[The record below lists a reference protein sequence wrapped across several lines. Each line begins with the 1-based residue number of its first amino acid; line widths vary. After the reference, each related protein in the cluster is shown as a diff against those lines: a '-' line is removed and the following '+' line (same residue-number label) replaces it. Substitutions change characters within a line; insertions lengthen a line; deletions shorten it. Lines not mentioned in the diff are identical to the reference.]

1 MRSAAHHVRG
11 FTLVEVLVALL
22 VMSLMAVMAW
32 QGVDGIV
39 RTREVS
45 GERVERV
52 MRLNTVLAQWE
63 TDLTSIEETQVVPAL
78 SFDGSSLRLTR
89 RAEAGVQVVSWSL
102 RSGQWYRWA
111 GPVVTRSQ
119 LLQESWMRSLQ
130 LIANDPGQLA
140 VVRGVIDWQLYFY
153 RGNGWSNAQSSDD
166 LAPAAPAVPP
176 GQRQG
181 QGQGR
186 VPDGAQPVAQRVQLP
201 SGVRVVLTFGEGSG
215 LTGALTRDLRLGPQT
230 P

>member
-1 MRSAAHHVRG
+1 MTARAPASARG

-39 RTREVS
+39 RTRDVS

-63 TDLTSIEETQVVPAL
+63 TDLSSVEETQVVPAL
-78 SFDGSSLRLTR
+78 SFDGSVLRLTR
-89 RAEAGVQVVSWSL
+89 RVEAGIQVVNWSL
-102 RSGQWYRWA
+102 RGGQWYRWA
-111 GPVVTRSQ
+111 GPPTTRSQ
-119 LLQESWMRSLQ
+119 SLQESWMRSLQ
-130 LIANDPGQLA
+130 LLANDPGQLA
-140 VVRGVIDWQLYFY
+140 VVKGITGWQVYFY

-166 LAPAAPAVPP
+166 LTPAVPEA
-176 GQRQG
+176 RDA
-181 QGQGR
+181 R
-186 VPDGAQPVAQRVQLP
+186 GAQRVVQRVQLP
-201 SGVRVVLTFGEGSG
+201 TGVRVVLSFGDGSG
-215 LTGALTRDLRLGPQT
+215 LAGALTRDLRLGPQT